1 MHRFLPLIL
10 LFAIR
15 AIAAT
20 NQWEADIQRFEA
32 LDLTN
37 PPPPAPIVFVGSSS
51 IRLWRTITNDLA
63 PYPVINR
70 GFGGSEVSDS
80 VQFAER
86 AVLKYKPRLVV
97 MYAGGNDI
105 HRGKTPEKV
114 FEDFKAFVQ
123 KVATTLPRTRVA
135 YISIA
140 PNPARWAEVDRVRA
154 ANELISGYAK
164 EHPHAEFIDV
174 FSHMLGSDG
183 TPRPEI
189 FVEDR
194 LHMNGRGYALWTSI
208 IKPRIA
214 EWLKADK
221 QTAAAPVP

>member
-1 MHRFLPLIL
+1 MHRLLPLIL

-32 LDLTN
+32 LDRTN
-37 PPPPAPIVFVGSSS
+37 PPPQRPIVFVGSSS
-51 IRLWRTITNDLA
+51 IRFWRTITNDLA
-63 PYPVINR
+63 PYPVLNR

-86 AVLKYKPRLVV
+86 IVIKYNPKLVV

-114 FEDFKAFVQ
+114 FDDFKAFVQ
-123 KVATTLPRTRVA
+123 KVTAALPETHVA

-140 PNPARWAEVDRVRA
+140 PNPARWAEVDRVKA
-154 ANELISGYAK
+154 TNELISKYAK
-164 EHPHAEFIDV
+164 EHPGVEFIDV
-174 FSHMLGSDG
+174 FSHMLGADG

-194 LHMNGRGYALWTSI
+194 LHLNARGYALWTSI

-214 EWLKADK
+214 EWLTAHR
-221 QTAAAPVP
+221 QTAAAPTP